1 MTMARTETD
10 CEVEFLDIEI
20 VKMKMELLQFVQTM
34 QSKGFLK
41 SVNYEELKMT
51 ANQTIQKID
60 L

>member
-10 CEVEFLDIEI
+10 CEMEFLDIEI

-41 SVNYEELKMT
+41 SVDYEELKMT

>member
-41 SVNYEELKMT
+41 SVDYEELKMT